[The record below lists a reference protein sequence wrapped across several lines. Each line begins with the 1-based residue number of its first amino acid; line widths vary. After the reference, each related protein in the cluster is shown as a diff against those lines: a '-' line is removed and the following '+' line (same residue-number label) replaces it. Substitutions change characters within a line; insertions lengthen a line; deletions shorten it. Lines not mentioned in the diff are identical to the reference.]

1 MHSKNTDQDYRM
13 SFTVNTREIEYTAP
27 DGQRLIGYFATR
39 VTDQPVAG
47 VIVAPEWWG
56 RNEYTEQ
63 RARELAEHGF
73 AALAIDMYGDK
84 KVTTAVPQASTWMN
98 QTFEQPETIVDR
110 AQAGLSTLAAQPEVN
125 AEKLAAIGFCYGGK
139 VVLDLAR
146 SGAQIEA
153 VATFHAVL
161 SPKAPAEKG
170 KIKAEILVLHG
181 ELDSMVTLDDV
192 ASFRQEMHDAE
203 VDHEVIIFE
212 DAKHGFSNPLADE
225 RAKANNVDLG
235 YNAEAERQGL
245 EAMYELL
252 DKHLK

>member
-1 MHSKNTDQDYRM
+1 M
-13 SFTVNTREIEYTAP
+13 SFPITTREIEYTSP
-27 DGQRLIGYFATR
+27 DGQRLIGYFAAPAI
-39 VTDQPVAG
+39 DMPVAG
-47 VIVAPEWWG
+47 VVVAPEWWG
-56 RNEYTEQ
+56 RTEYTEQ

-84 KVTTAVPQASTWMN
+84 KVTSDVPQASAWMM
-98 QTFEQPETIVDR
+98 QTFDHVDTVVNR
-110 AQAGLSTLAAQPEVN
+110 AQAGLDALKAQSEVN
-125 AEKLAAIGFCYGGK
+125 TEKLAAIGFCYGGK

-146 SGAQIEA
+146 SGADLKA
-153 VATFHAVL
+153 VVTFHANL
-161 SPKAPAEKG
+161 SPKAPAERG
-170 KIKAEILVLHG
+170 KVQAEILVLHG
-181 ELDSMVTLDDV
+181 ELDSMVSLDDV
-192 ASFRQEMHDAE
+192 ASFRQEMHGAGVE
-203 VDHEVIIFE
+203 HEVIIFE

>member
-1 MHSKNTDQDYRM
+1 M
-13 SFTVNTREIEYTAP
+13 SFPITTREIEYTAP
-27 DGQRLIGYFATR
+27 DGQRLVGYFATP
-39 VTDQPVAG
+39 TTNQPVAG

-84 KVTTAVPQASTWMN
+84 RVTTEVPQASAWMN
-98 QTFEQPETIVDR
+98 QTFEQADTIVNR
-110 AQAGLSTLAAQPEVN
+110 AQAGLATLAAQPEVN
-125 AEKLAAIGFCYGGK
+125 TEKLAAIGFCYGGK
-139 VVLDLAR
+139 VVLDLTR
-146 SGAQIEA
+146 SGADIKA
-153 VATFHAVL
+153 VVTFHAVL
-161 SPKAPAEKG
+161 AASAPAEKG
-170 KIKAEILVLHG
+170 KVKAEILVLHG
-181 ELDSMVTLDDV
+181 ELDSMVTLDNV
-192 ASFRQEMHDAE
+192 ASFRQEMHDAD
-203 VDHEVIIFE
+203 VDHEVVIFE

>member
-1 MHSKNTDQDYRM
+1 M
-13 SFTVNTREIEYTAP
+13 SFPITTREIEYSAP
-27 DGQRLIGYFATR
+27 DGERLIGYFAAP
-39 VTDQPVAG
+39 VTDEPVAG

-56 RNEYTEQ
+56 RNDYTEQ

-84 KVTTAVPQASTWMN
+84 KVTTDVPQALAWMN
-98 QTFEQPETIVDR
+98 QTFEQPDTIVNR
-110 AQAGLSTLAAQPEVN
+110 AQAGLNALAAQPGVN

-139 VVLDLAR
+139 VVLDLVR
-146 SGAQIEA
+146 SGADLKA
-153 VATFHAVL
+153 VVTFHANL
-161 SPKAPAEKG
+161 SPKAPAQKG
-170 KIKAEILVLHG
+170 KIQAEILVLHG
-181 ELDSMVTLDDV
+181 EIDTMVSLDDV
-192 ASFRQEMHDAE
+192 ESFRQEMHDAE

>member
-1 MHSKNTDQDYRM
+1 M
-13 SFTVNTREIEYTAP
+13 
-27 DGQRLIGYFATR
+27 
-39 VTDQPVAG
+39 
-47 VIVAPEWWG
+47 IVAPEWWG
-56 RNEYTEQ
+56 RNDYTEQ

-73 AALAIDMYGDK
+73 AALASDMYGDK
-84 KVTTAVPQASTWMN
+84 KVTTDVPQASAWMN
-98 QTFEQPETIVDR
+98 QTFEQPDTIVNR
-110 AQAGLSTLAAQPEVN
+110 AQAGLNALAAQPGVN
-125 AEKLAAIGFCYGGK
+125 VKKLAAIGFCYGGK
-139 VVLDLAR
+139 VVLDLVR
-146 SGAQIEA
+146 SGADLKA
-153 VATFHAVL
+153 VATFYAVL
-161 SPKAPAEKG
+161 ATGTPAEKG
-170 KIKAEILVLHG
+170 KVKAEILVLHG

>member
-1 MHSKNTDQDYRM
+1 M
-13 SFTVNTREIEYTAP
+13 SFPITTREIEYTAP
-27 DGQRLIGYFATR
+27 DGQRLIGYFATPT
-39 VTDQPVAG
+39 TDQPAAG

-84 KVTTAVPQASTWMN
+84 RVTTEVPQASAWMN
-98 QTFEQPETIVDR
+98 QTFEQADTIVNR
-110 AQAGLSTLAAQPEVN
+110 AQAGLATLAAQPEVN
-125 AEKLAAIGFCYGGK
+125 TEKLAAIGFCYGGK

-146 SGAQIEA
+146 SGADIKA
-153 VATFHAVL
+153 VVTFHAVL
-161 SPKAPAEKG
+161 AASAPAEKG
-170 KIKAEILVLHG
+170 KVKAEILVLHG
-181 ELDSMVTLDDV
+181 ELDSMVTLDNV
-192 ASFRQEMHDAE
+192 ASFRQEMHDAD
-203 VDHEVIIFE
+203 VDHEVVIFE

-225 RAKANNVDLG
+225 RAKVNNVDLG

>member
-1 MHSKNTDQDYRM
+1 M
-13 SFTVNTREIEYTAP
+13 SFPITTREIEYTAP
-27 DGQRLIGYFATR
+27 DGQRLIGYFATPT
-39 VTDQPVAG
+39 TDQPVAG

-84 KVTTAVPQASTWMN
+84 RVTTEVPQASAWMN
-98 QTFEQPETIVDR
+98 QTFEQADTIVNR
-110 AQAGLSTLAAQPEVN
+110 AQAGLATLAAQPEVN
-125 AEKLAAIGFCYGGK
+125 TEKLAAIGFCYGGK
-139 VVLDLAR
+139 VVLDLTR
-146 SGAQIEA
+146 SGADIKA
-153 VATFHAVL
+153 VVTFHAVL
-161 SPKAPAEKG
+161 AASAPAEKG
-170 KIKAEILVLHG
+170 KVKAEILVLHG
-181 ELDSMVTLDDV
+181 ELDSMVTLDNV
-192 ASFRQEMHDAE
+192 ASFRQEMHDAD
-203 VDHEVIIFE
+203 VDHEVVIFE

>member
-1 MHSKNTDQDYRM
+1 M
-13 SFTVNTREIEYTAP
+13 SFPITTREIEYAAP
-27 DGQRLIGYFATR
+27 DGQRLIGYFATPT
-39 VTDQPVAG
+39 TDQPVAG

-84 KVTTAVPQASTWMN
+84 RVTTEVPQASAWMN
-98 QTFEQPETIVDR
+98 QTFEQADTIVNR
-110 AQAGLSTLAAQPEVN
+110 AQAGLATLAAQPEVN
-125 AEKLAAIGFCYGGK
+125 TEKLAAIGFCYGGK

-146 SGAQIEA
+146 SGADIKA
-153 VATFHAVL
+153 VVTFHAVL
-161 SPKAPAEKG
+161 AASAPAEKG
-170 KIKAEILVLHG
+170 KVKAEILVLHG
-181 ELDSMVTLDDV
+181 ELDSMVTLDNV
-192 ASFRQEMHDAE
+192 ASFRQEMHDAD
-203 VDHEVIIFE
+203 VDHEVVIFE